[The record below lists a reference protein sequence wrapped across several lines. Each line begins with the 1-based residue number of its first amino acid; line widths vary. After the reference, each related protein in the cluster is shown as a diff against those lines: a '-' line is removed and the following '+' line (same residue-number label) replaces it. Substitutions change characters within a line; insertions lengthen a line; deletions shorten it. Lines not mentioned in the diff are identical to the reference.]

1 MFSEW
6 LVSIPIIIIA
16 LFFIGFIIM
25 LSAKRIIKLI
35 LNSIVGI
42 ISLFLYNMIL
52 SGITGIYIGINL
64 FTVVFITIFGIPG
77 FIILI
82 ILNLIL

>member
-64 FTVVFITIFGIPG
+64 FTVIFITIFGIPG